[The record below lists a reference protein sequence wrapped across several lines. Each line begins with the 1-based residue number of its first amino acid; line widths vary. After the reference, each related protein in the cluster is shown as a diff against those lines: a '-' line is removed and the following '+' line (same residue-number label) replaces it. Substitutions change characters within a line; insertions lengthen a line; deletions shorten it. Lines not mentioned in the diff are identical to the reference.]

1 MRKGSE
7 MQVNVVQN
15 ADGAASVDLADEAF
29 SVDYNEALVHQVV
42 TAYMAGTRRGTKSQ
56 KSRAEVRGGGTKPW
70 RQKGLG
76 RARAGSIRSPI
87 WRGGGATFAAKPRS
101 YAQKVNRKMYR
112 GAMRAILSELVRRER
127 LVVVDEFAL
136 PRPRTRDMVARL
148 SALGLADVLIVTE
161 DRDDTLDLASRNLHR
176 VAVQRCAEVNPV
188 SLLAFDKVLMTVAA
202 ARRLGEQLA

>member
-1 MRKGSE
+1 

-56 KSRAEVRGGGTKPW
+56 KTRAEVRGGGTKPW

-101 YAQKVNRKMYR
+101 FEQKVNRKMYR

-136 PRPRTRDMVARL
+136 PQPRTKDMVARL
-148 SALGLADVLIVTE
+148 TALGLADVLIVTA
-161 DRDDTLDLASRNLHR
+161 DRDDALDLASRNLRR
-176 VAVQRCAEVNPV
+176 VAVQRCADVNPV

>member
-1 MRKGSE
+1 
-7 MQVNVVQN
+7 MQVNVAQN
-15 ADGAASVDLADEAF
+15 AGGAASVDLADETF

-101 YAQKVNRKMYR
+101 FAQKVNRKMYR

-127 LVVVDEFAL
+127 IVVVDEFTLAQ
-136 PRPRTRDMVARL
+136 PKTKDMVAGL
-148 SALGLADVLIVTE
+148 TALGLADVLIVTV
-161 DRDDTLDLASRNLHR
+161 DQDDALDLASRNLRR
-176 VAVQRCAEVNPV
+176 VAVQRCAEVDPV

>member
-1 MRKGSE
+1 
-7 MQVNVVQN
+7 MQVNVVRN

-56 KSRAEVRGGGTKPW
+56 KTRAEVRGGGTKPW

-101 YAQKVNRKMYR
+101 FEQKVNRKMYR

-136 PRPRTRDMVARL
+136 PQPRTKDMVARL
-148 SALGLADVLIVTE
+148 TALGLADVLIVTA
-161 DRDDTLDLASRNLHR
+161 DRDDALDLASRNLRR
-176 VAVQRCAEVNPV
+176 VAVQRCADVNPV